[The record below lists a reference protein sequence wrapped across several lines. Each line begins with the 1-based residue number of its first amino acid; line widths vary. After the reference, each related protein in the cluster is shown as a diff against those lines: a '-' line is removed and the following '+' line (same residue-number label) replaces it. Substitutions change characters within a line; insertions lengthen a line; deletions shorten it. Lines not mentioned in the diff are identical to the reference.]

1 MRKGGDRGVWGRG
14 EGGEEVGG
22 VLGVGYNGLVRLIRS
37 RRAFAVRVSAATWES
52 PAVWE
57 QETGEAES
65 DVT

>member
-1 MRKGGDRGVWGRG
+1 
-14 EGGEEVGG
+14 

-57 QETGEAES
+57 QETGEVES
-65 DVT
+65 DVM